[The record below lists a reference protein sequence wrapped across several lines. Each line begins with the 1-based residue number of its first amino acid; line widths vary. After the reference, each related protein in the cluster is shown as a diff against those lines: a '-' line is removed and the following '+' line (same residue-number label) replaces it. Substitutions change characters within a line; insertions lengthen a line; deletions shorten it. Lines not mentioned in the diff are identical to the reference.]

1 MQNQTNHA
9 HKIRSLVLNR
19 AIFVFNRVR
28 FKGFGGTPLR
38 ILASHASVFMGDR
51 TSSLPTNERNTS
63 SPKNACD
70 RHLYMMDCFV
80 YPDEKLI
87 CFV

>member
-1 MQNQTNHA
+1 MQKETNQAYKLT
-9 HKIRSLVLNR
+9 SLVWNR

-28 FKGFGGTPLR
+28 FEGFGCSPLR
-38 ILASHASVFMGDR
+38 ILASHASVFMGAR
-51 TSSLPTNERNTS
+51 ISSLPTNERNTS

-70 RHLYMMDCFV
+70 RHLYMMDRFV
-80 YPDEKLI
+80 YPHEKLI